1 MYNKAERFFV
11 NKTNGVKTDCKHK
24 MPSCSVRT
32 NESSKSHF
40 CHLLP
45 LGKLFSNS
53 HSPEYCYTACTSHEP
68 ILMYDVCNDWIC
80 VRGWRRNEIA
90 ETPIE
95 NAELELFVDGSAQ
108 VIEGNR
114 RAGYAV
120 TSTTEVVASGRLPDH
135 FSAQAAELVALTRA
149 CTLASGSVLQ
159 QLQCCVRE
167 GKPGLMCHTVKL
179 FPHLQG

>member
-1 MYNKAERFFV
+1 MMSAMTEFV
-11 NKTNGVKTDCKHK
+11 LEDEGEMTHDC
-24 MPSCSVRT
+24 VT
-32 NESSKSHF
+32 
-40 CHLLP
+40 LT
-45 LGKLFSNS
+45 
-53 HSPEYCYTACTSHEP
+53 YAATS
-68 ILMYDVCNDWIC
+68 
-80 VRGWRRNEIA
+80 EIA

-149 CTLASGSVLQ
+149 CTLASGSGCKYLHRFQV
-159 QLQCCVRE
+159 CFW
-167 GKPGLMCHTVKL
+167 GNS
-179 FPHLQG
+179 

>member
-1 MYNKAERFFV
+1 MMSAMTEFV
-11 NKTNGVKTDCKHK
+11 LEDEGEMTHDC
-24 MPSCSVRT
+24 VT
-32 NESSKSHF
+32 
-40 CHLLP
+40 LT
-45 LGKLFSNS
+45 
-53 HSPEYCYTACTSHEP
+53 YAATS
-68 ILMYDVCNDWIC
+68 
-80 VRGWRRNEIA
+80 EIA

-149 CTLASGSVLQ
+149 CMLASGSVLQ

>member
-1 MYNKAERFFV
+1 MIVLRL
-11 NKTNGVKTDCKHK
+11 H
-24 MPSCSVRT
+24 MQRT
-32 NESSKSHF
+32 SEK
-40 CHLLP
+40 
-45 LGKLFSNS
+45 
-53 HSPEYCYTACTSHEP
+53 
-68 ILMYDVCNDWIC
+68 
-80 VRGWRRNEIA
+80 A

-149 CTLASGSVLQ
+149 CTLASGSVANIYTDCIDSDQ
-159 QLQCCVRE
+159 GTHFTGQV
-167 GKPGLMCHTVKL
+167 VKEVSRIV
-179 FPHLQG
+179 PPPAGIG